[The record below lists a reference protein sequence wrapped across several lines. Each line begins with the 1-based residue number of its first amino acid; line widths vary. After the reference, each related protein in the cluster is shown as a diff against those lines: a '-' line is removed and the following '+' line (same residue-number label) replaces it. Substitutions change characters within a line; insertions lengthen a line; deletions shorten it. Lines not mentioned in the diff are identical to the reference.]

1 MNPMTSSYLH
11 HDVIRSDI
19 INPYMVMSSDVASV
33 DAMVQE
39 G

>member
-1 MNPMTSSYLH
+1 MVPMTSSYLH

-19 INPYMVMSSDVASV
+19 INPYMALSSDVTSY
-33 DAMVQE
+33 DAMVQ